1 MSRSDQDTDLKRP
14 PSLWESFAT
23 AVHFLTRITVSKIA
37 MDDSLDHARALN
49 RSVVFFP
56 LVGGVIG
63 LATAAL
69 VCGLAWLGF
78 PALLAALMA
87 IGIEAYLTGAFHEDA
102 FADTCDAL
110 GGGWTREDVLKIM
123 KDSRLGTYGTMGLLI
138 GVSIR
143 WMAIGTMVQEDWQW
157 TLAAVVAAAA
167 LGRFAIVTLMST
179 TAPIGDRD
187 SQAKDVS
194 GNQSGGRL
202 LVAGLLMTPFCAPW
216 FVLRPWH
223 AVGAIVAAG
232 IVLLW
237 YRHKILKRLGGTTGD
252 LLGASGFL
260 IQLVILI
267 GACLR

>member
-102 FADTCDAL
+102 FADTCDAM

-143 WMAIGTMVQEDWQW
+143 WMAIGTMVQED
-157 TLAAVVAAAA
+157 
-167 LGRFAIVTLMST
+167 
-179 TAPIGDRD
+179 
-187 SQAKDVS
+187 
-194 GNQSGGRL
+194 
-202 LVAGLLMTPFCAPW
+202 
-216 FVLRPWH
+216 
-223 AVGAIVAAG
+223 
-232 IVLLW
+232 
-237 YRHKILKRLGGTTGD
+237 
-252 LLGASGFL
+252 
-260 IQLVILI
+260 
-267 GACLR
+267 

>member
-1 MSRSDQDTDLKRP
+1 MNLADHDSDSKRE

-23 AVHFLTRITVSKIA
+23 AVHFLTRITISKIA
-37 MDDSLDHARALN
+37 LDDGLDHARALN

-56 LVGGVIG
+56 VVGGLIG
-63 LATAAL
+63 LGTGSL
-69 VCGLAWLGF
+69 LCGLAWLGF
-78 PALLAALMA
+78 PALLAAMIA

-110 GGGWTREDVLKIM
+110 GGGWTREQVLKIM

-143 WMAIGTMVQEDWQW
+143 WMAVGTMVQEDWKW

-167 LGRFAIVTLMST
+167 LGRFAIVTMMTT
-179 TAPIGDRD
+179 TAPISDRD

-194 GNQSGGRL
+194 GNQSAWRL
-202 LVAGLLMTPFCAPW
+202 LVAGLLMTPFCGYW
-216 FVLRPWH
+216 FAMRPWY
-223 AVGAIVAAG
+223 AAGALVAAG
-232 IVLLW
+232 VVLLW

-260 IQLVILI
+260 IQLVVLI
-267 GACLR
+267 GACLP